1 MVKRPRSSRSLPI
14 AETAIG
20 RQADILILESSLV
33 HGHFDHF
40 PTIIGYIHTLHH
52 GGCIQAAEAELAELA
67 ARKATRKAPPI
78 ETSRLG
84 EMLLNEVLWGFMA
97 ASVAQRLAAAAIQ
110 DGCTHSDL
118 REIAGLGCDGTHPKN
133 AWRDLDRK
141 MTPNKLLAAYNY
153 VRNLTPSR
161 HCRPQV
167 HDHLNCPC

>member
-1 MVKRPRSSRSLPI
+1 MGKRPRTSRSLPI

-20 RQADILILESSLV
+20 READILILESFLV
-33 HGHFDHF
+33 HGHFKPF
-40 PTIIGYIHTLHH
+40 PTIIGYILTLHH

-97 ASVAQRLAAAAIQ
+97 ASVAQRLAAAAVQ
-110 DGCTHSDL
+110 DGCTHADL
-118 REIAGLGCDGTHPKN
+118 RSLAAVGGDGTHPKN
-133 AWRDLDRK
+133 SWRDLERK
-141 MTPNKLLAAYNY
+141 MAPNKLQAAYTF

-167 HDHLNCPC
+167 HDHLNCSR